1 MTSPLQQQS
10 QALESLIE
18 NSILLP
24 SYPIERFPLLGT
36 FVVVEAELLQ
46 VRFDVLRREE
56 HGLGR
61 RRFHGVHEHF
71 RGGLLQ
77 AQLEDRRRECV
88 VGGAFVISERQQS
101 DERMSRS
108 MHAFVGVVTRV
119 NRTK

>member
-10 QALESLIE
+10 QAPSIE

-24 SYPIERFPLLGT
+24 SYPIERFPLLGA

-46 VRFDVLRREE
+46 VRFDVLRRQE

-61 RRFHGVHEHF
+61 RCCHGVHEHF

-88 VGGAFVISERQQS
+88 VGGAFVISEPQES

-108 MHAFVGVVTRV
+108 MHACVGVVTRV
-119 NRTK
+119 NRST